1 MTRSAAALLA
11 ATLDAHG
18 VDLIY
23 CVPGE
28 SYLAVT
34 DALIELP
41 HIRLIVCRHESG
53 AAFMAVADAKLRN
66 KPGVAIVSR
75 GPGATNASI
84 AVHVA
89 DHDAVPLVLFVGQAE
104 RPDLGRRALQEM
116 NFTKTFSDMAKLV
129 IEVGD
134 GKLIAEA
141 TARAFHVAASGTPGP
156 VVVVLPE
163 DMLFDQTDAPV
174 LGPRPG
180 ARTGPTPDDVARV
193 ADMLAKAERPLAI
206 VGATLAGE
214 RALADLTRFS
224 ETWSVPVCPTHRRP
238 HLFDSWH
245 ANYGGYL
252 GNRVPAPQ
260 IAQLKEA
267 DLVLAIGERLT
278 DSVSQ
283 GYSFPATPVPNQ
295 PLIHVWPDPVE
306 VGRVWQPTLGVGC
319 DPHAF
324 IQALLAL
331 KPPSAPANR
340 KGWIERLNKM
350 HRELTTWKP
359 VSANDGVVFGAVVA
373 AIKPRLQPDAV
384 VTADAGNFTTW
395 IHRYLYFKQTNLFVG
410 AAVGAMG
417 AGVPSAVATGLRWPG
432 RQHIA
437 FVGDGG
443 FLMTGNELATAVQ
456 YGVPIKIFVCNNNCF
471 GTIRMHQELR
481 FPGRV
486 TSTELR
492 NPDFAA
498 LGRAFGAEGLTIEN
512 DADVEP
518 VVERAMSTDKPVVV
532 DVHAS
537 LNYLTAWRKL
547 DEMPA
552 YAAPRASAQPGA
564 PRA

>member
-11 ATLDAHG
+11 ETLDKHG

-34 DALIELP
+34 DALIDLP
-41 HIRLIVCRHESG
+41 QIRLIVCRHESG

-66 KPGVAIVSR
+66 KPGVCIVSR

-129 IEVGD
+129 IEVND
-134 GKLIAEA
+134 GKLLAEA
-141 TARAFHVAASGTPGP
+141 TARAFHVAQTGSPGP

-163 DMLFDQTDAPV
+163 DMLFDQTDAPA
-174 LGPRPG
+174 LGPRAV
-180 ARTGPTPDDVARV
+180 ARSAPLADDVAKV
-193 ADMLAKAERPLAI
+193 ADLINKAERPVML
-206 VGATLAGE
+206 VGATYAGD

-224 ETWSVPVCPTHRRP
+224 EAWSVPICPTHRRP
-238 HLFDSWH
+238 HLFDSEH
-245 ANYGGYL
+245 PNYGGYV

-267 DLVLAIGERLT
+267 DLILAVGERLT
-278 DSVSQ
+278 DSVTQ
-283 GYSFPATPVPNQ
+283 GYSFPATPVPKQ
-295 PLIHVWPDPVE
+295 DLIHVWPDAVE
-306 VGRVWQPTLGVGC
+306 VGRVWQPTLGLGC

-324 IQALLAL
+324 IEALLAA
-331 KPPSAPANR
+331 KPQPAAGR
-340 KGWIERLNKM
+340 KAWIERLNKM
-350 HRELTTWKP
+350 HRELTTWKK
-359 VSANDGVVFGAVVA
+359 VTANDGVVFGAVIA
-373 AIKPRLQPDAV
+373 AIKPLLSADAV
-384 VTADAGNFTTW
+384 VTVDAGNFTTW
-395 IHRYLYFKQTNLFVG
+395 IHRYLYFKQTNMFVG

-417 AGVPSAVATGLRWPG
+417 AGVPSAVAAGLRRPD
-432 RQHIA
+432 RQAIA

-443 FLMTGNELATAVQ
+443 FLMTGNELATAIQ
-456 YGVPIKIFVCNNNCF
+456 YGAPVKIFICNNNCY

-486 TSTELR
+486 AATELR

-498 LGRAFGAEGLTIEN
+498 MARAFGAVGLTIDN

-518 VVERAMSTDKPVVV
+518 VVREAMTTDKPVVV
-532 DVHAS
+532 DVRAS
-537 LNYLTAWRKL
+537 LNHFTAWRRL

-552 YAAPRASAQPGA
+552 YKAAE
-564 PRA
+564 

>member
-1 MTRSAAALLA
+1 MTQSAAALLA
-11 ATLDAHG
+11 ATLDAHR

-34 DALIELP
+34 DALIDRP

-66 KPGVAIVSR
+66 KPGVCIVSR

-116 NFTKTFSDMAKLV
+116 NFTTTFGDMAKLV
-129 IEVGD
+129 IEVND
-134 GKLIAEA
+134 GKLLAEA
-141 TARAFHVAASGTPGP
+141 TARAFHVAATGSPGA

-174 LGPRPG
+174 LGPRAV
-180 ARTGPTPDDVARV
+180 ARSAPTPGDAATV
-193 ADMLAKAERPLAI
+193 ADMLRKAERPIML

-214 RALADLTRFS
+214 KALADLKRFS
-224 ETWSVPVCPTHRRP
+224 EAWSVPICPTHRRP
-238 HLFDSWH
+238 HLFDSEH
-245 ANYGGYL
+245 PNYGGYV

-267 DLVLAIGERLT
+267 DLILAVGERLT
-278 DSVSQ
+278 DSVTQ
-283 GYSFPATPVPNQ
+283 GYSFPATPVPKQ
-295 PLIHVWPDPVE
+295 ALIHVWPDAEE
-306 VGRVWQPTLGVGC
+306 VGRVWQPTLGLGC

-324 IQALLAL
+324 IEALLAL
-331 KPPSAPANR
+331 APGEPPAGR
-340 KGWIERLNKM
+340 TGWIGRLNAM
-350 HRELTTWKP
+350 HRKLTTWEP
-359 VSANDGVVFGAVVA
+359 VSSNDGVVFGAVVA
-373 AIKPRLQPDAV
+373 AIKQHLAPDAV

-395 IHRYLYFKQTNLFVG
+395 IHRYLYFKQTNMFIG

-417 AGVPSAVATGLRWPG
+417 AGVPSAVAAGLRDPK

-443 FLMTGNELATAVQ
+443 FLMTGNELATAIQ
-456 YGVPIKIFVCNNNCF
+456 YGAPVKIFICNNSCY

-486 TSTELR
+486 AATELR

-498 LGRAFGAEGLTIEN
+498 LARAFGAVGLTIEN
-512 DADVEP
+512 DADVAA
-518 VVERAMSTDKPVVV
+518 VVKEAMTTDKPVVV
-532 DVHAS
+532 DVRAS
-537 LNYLTAWRKL
+537 LNYLTAWRRL

-552 YAAPRASAQPGA
+552 YAGGARA
-564 PRA
+564 